1 MNKTISITL
10 AGLAF
15 NIDEVGFP
23 LLKDYL
29 DKIKRYFLSQE
40 GGKEIVEDIEV
51 RIAEIFTELLTDN
64 KEVIN
69 LEDVELVI
77 EKMGQPFEMDED
89 LEDETDSS
97 EEKETQQEPYPK
109 SKRVFRDPD
118 DKVLGG
124 VSSGVALYLGID
136 TLWVRLLFVFIAI
149 ISFGTGA
156 FIYVILWVAVPE
168 AVTTA
173 DKLRMRGQPVN
184 VSNIEQTIKSGFTD
198 IKDGIKDRVE
208 DSETRERVKKTAND
222 VGSTLERAFKAIFSL
237 FAAIVKAFAK
247 VLAVAVLI
255 VCAVS
260 LVGTVISIISASIA
274 GVAFYD
280 LIGMFFESNFHL
292 ILSSIGVVLI
302 AVLPMVALISLAVR
316 VIVKTNRIG
325 TKTFATLLA
334 VWIFAIITVAVEGL
348 YHGLDFRHEGGMEKH
363 EELLSPNADRYYIK
377 VNPNIDFQGTDL
389 HFEHGV
395 LHYSTDEFFE
405 KDGDF
410 YLRGSV
416 SFNVMPAVDGQF
428 SLVKYQKAHGRSFD
442 KAVLRAETVDYNIE
456 QTDSSIVMDQY
467 IMLADGQVWRN
478 QEVAVTLFVPEGKE
492 VVFLNEERG
501 VYNRAVRRAG
511 HRYGYVNKVFQMIN
525 GKLKES
531 GASRATS
538 DNGDSNYSSYDL
550 SDFSELSFE
559 SEDHI
564 MVEVTHGKEYSFKVS
579 KDVLPSSIEIDREN
593 QGLSVEIEDFNH
605 SGTSGPHIIV
615 TMPELTALDFT
626 GAGYVVVRGFT
637 QRRFDLGLTGA
648 TEGECHGQF
657 EYFGCEVQGAS
668 ILKAEGTAT
677 QFRAEV
683 KGASKLKAFDLIAET
698 VNLDVTGASSAQ
710 VFAGRRL
717 FVDAHGKTVVKYKG
731 NPEVHSD
738 VTGLSEVES
747 VN

>member
-15 NIDEVGFP
+15 SIDEDGYP

-29 DKIKRYFLSQE
+29 DKIKRHFLSQE

-64 KEVIN
+64 KEVLN
-69 LEDVELVI
+69 LADVQLVI

-89 LEDETDSS
+89 LEDETQGSDQ
-97 EEKETQQEPYPK
+97 KETQQEPYPK

-156 FIYVILWVAVPE
+156 FIYVILWIAVPE

-184 VSNIEQTIKSGFTD
+184 VSNIEQTIKSGFSD

-208 DSETRERVKKTAND
+208 DSETRERVKKTAGD
-222 VGSTLERAFKAIFSL
+222 VGGALEKAFKAVFSL
-237 FAAIVKAFAK
+237 ISSIVKAFAK
-247 VLAVAVLI
+247 VLALAVLI
-255 VCAVS
+255 VCAVA

-274 GVAFYD
+274 GVAFHD

-292 ILSSIGVVLI
+292 IVSSIGVVLI

-325 TKTFATLLA
+325 SKTFATLLA
-334 VWIFAIITVAVEGL
+334 VWILAIITVAIEGL
-348 YHGLDFRHEGGMEKH
+348 YHGLDFRHEGGMEKQ
-363 EELLSPNADRYYIK
+363 ETLLSPQADRYYIK
-377 VNPNIDFQGTDL
+377 VNPNIDFVGQDL
-389 HFEHGV
+389 HFKHGV

-416 SFNVMPAVDGQF
+416 SFNIQPAVDGEF

-442 KAVLRAETVDYNIE
+442 KAVLRAEMVNYNIE
-456 QTDSSIVMDQY
+456 QTDSSIVLDQY
-467 IMLADGQVWRN
+467 IMLADGQVWRE
-478 QEVAVTLFVPEGKE
+478 QEVMVTLFVPEGKE
-492 VVFLNEERG
+492 VMFLNEERG
-501 VYNRAVRRAG
+501 VYNRAIRRAG
-511 HRYGYVNKVFQMIN
+511 YRYGYVNKVFQMTD
-525 GKLKES
+525 GRLKES
-531 GASRATS
+531 AASNAKS
-538 DNGDSNYSSYDL
+538 DGTDPKYMSYEL
-550 SDFSELSFE
+550 SDFSQLSFE
-559 SEDHI
+559 SEDLV
-564 MVEVTHGKEYSFKVS
+564 MVEVVHGKEYGFKVS
-579 KDVLPSSIEIDREN
+579 KEMSSSTVEINRKN
-593 QGLSVEIEDFNH
+593 QGLAIEIEDFNH
-605 SGTSGPHIIV
+605 SGTSAPHIVV
-615 TMPELTALDFT
+615 TMPELTSLEFT
-626 GAGYVVVRGFT
+626 GKGYVNIRGFN

-648 TEGECHGQF
+648 TEASCHGQY
-657 EYFGCEVQGAS
+657 EYFGCDVQGAS
-668 ILKAEGTAT
+668 TLKAKGTAT
-677 QFRAEV
+677 QFNADV
-683 KGASKLKAFDLIAET
+683 KGASTLEAFDLIAET
-698 VNLDVTGASSAQ
+698 VNLDATGASSAQ
-710 VFAGRRL
+710 IFAGRRL
-717 FVDAHGKTVVKYKG
+717 FVDAHGMTVVKYKG